1 MVMPPDH
8 AVLRRLSSREKWMIG
23 GVLAVVA
30 AIAVVLV
37 ISFATSGPSSRNGCI
52 YATVPGV
59 VGAVQVDQCGDAAR
73 STCQT
78 VHAAYARQAA
88 QTIAGEC
95 RKAGL
100 PVGSS

>member
-1 MVMPPDH
+1 
-8 AVLRRLSSREKWMIG
+8 MIG
-23 GVLAVVA
+23 GVLGVVA

-37 ISFATSGPSSRNGCI
+37 ISFASSSPRSSNGCI

-59 VGAVQVDQCGDAAR
+59 VGAVQIDQCGDAAR

-78 VHAAYARQAA
+78 VHAAYAPQAA
-88 QTIAGEC
+88 QTVAAAC

-100 PVGSS
+100 PVG